1 MQTRPA
7 AVARSSLAKM
17 GSTAGERRG
26 TRRNLTTDT
35 PDDKL
40 TAGPEAWT
48 VLDPVVAH
56 RMQHRRSP
64 LVRDSTI
71 PSMTGRRAKGNQGT
85 RPVCCF
91 RRGREK
97 VHWAEICGSAE
108 LVFYPKVHQPWVIYS
123 KLIVHWKLHIMDLKA
138 KNQLYQPPS

>member
-1 MQTRPA
+1 VTLSHDQRPALMQTRPA
-7 AVARSSLAKM
+7 AVARSSRAKM
-17 GSTAGERRG
+17 GSTAGEGRG

-35 PDDKL
+35 PDDKS

-48 VLDPVVAH
+48 VLDRVVAH

-91 RRGREK
+91 RRGRK
-97 VHWAEICGSAE
+97 RSIGLKFVVRQNWFFTQKFISHGSSI
-108 LVFYPKVHQPWVIYS
+108 QS
-123 KLIVHWKLHIMDLKA
+123 
-138 KNQLYQPPS
+138 